1 MQRVTSLINQL
12 SFSRKLALT
21 FFICA
26 LLTFAVIDVIMN
38 VLYTTVVTST
48 NTDSTFNTQAFSEFS
63 NLEILSSTES
73 YLNSGVDIYEEIAT

>member
-12 SFSRKLALT
+12 SFSRKLAFT
-21 FFICA
+21 FFICS

-48 NTDSTFNTQAFSEFS
+48 NTDSTFNTQAFS
-63 NLEILSSTES
+63 
-73 YLNSGVDIYEEIAT
+73 